1 MALQVTVSFLGTLRD
16 QVGAQSL
23 VVELPTT
30 ATYRDLLD
38 GIAPTMRAKLPAWA
52 WDDER
57 QSFPKQ
63 MMVSRNLSV
72 DLRDEQTSLAD
83 GDEIIVVPPL
93 AGG

>member
-1 MALQVTVSFLGTLRD
+1 VQVTVSFLGALRD

-23 VVELPTT
+23 VVELPAT

-52 WDDER
+52 WDGEKR
-57 QSFPKQ
+57 SFPKQ
-63 MMVSRNLSV
+63 MMVSRNLSF
-72 DLRDEQTSLAD
+72 DLRDEATPLAD

>member
-1 MALQVTVSFLGTLRD
+1 LQVTVSFVGALRD
-16 QVGAQSL
+16 QVGIRSL
-23 VVELPTT
+23 VVELADG

-38 GIAPTMRAKLPAWA
+38 DIAPKLQAKLPAWA
-52 WDDER
+52 WDEKER
-57 QSFPKQ
+57 SFPRQ

-72 DLRDEQTSLAD
+72 DLRDERTILTD